1 MAFFGLDARVYVHY
15 LLVGHQPHMASV
27 SAEANPCMGIRDAFN
42 DATAPEFACSEAHS
56 GVLHVTPD

>member
-1 MAFFGLDARVYVHY
+1 MASFCVDARVYVHY

-27 SAEANPCMGIRDAFN
+27 SAEANPYMGIRDIFN
-42 DATAPEFACSEAHS
+42 DTAALEFACSEAHS